1 MKMRRLTDVAVL
13 LALTALLVPG
23 PTEAQITAPR
33 EAAQIELG
41 PLSVYP
47 SVRLIDVGIDENV
60 FNESE
65 NPKEDFTFTVA
76 SRALGV
82 VRLGLNELMFSTGSD
97 YVWFN
102 DYSAERSNNAVYS
115 MRFNLSASRF
125 RPFIG
130 AERIRTRARV
140 SPEIDARARRVER
153 AAVVGSNFNLTER
166 TALTLSAQ
174 WTDSTYEAGERF
186 REARLDEAL
195 NDSTR
200 TYSAGARYALTPL
213 TTLHVT
219 GNYTEDVFEQSPLR
233 NSKAYSVTPALEFG
247 PEAIIRGRLTA
258 GYEVFV
264 PDNPELA
271 SNKGII
277 VEGLLNWSISG
288 VTTFDASVLRK
299 VNYSYQDTQPYYLQT
314 GARLTVTQR
323 VFGPIGLQGSADR
336 QHMSYRWRRGVPPT
350 PGSDRIDT
358 ADTVSGGVSVYLG
371 RGFSVLVG
379 AEHARRHSSEDVR
392 QNYTRTRLLSNV
404 TIGQ

>member
-1 MKMRRLTDVAVL
+1 
-13 LALTALLVPG
+13 
-23 PTEAQITAPR
+23 
-33 EAAQIELG
+33 
-41 PLSVYP
+41 
-47 SVRLIDVGIDENV
+47 
-60 FNESE
+60 
-65 NPKEDFTFTVA
+65 
-76 SRALGV
+76 
-82 VRLGLNELMFSTGSD
+82 
-97 YVWFN
+97 
-102 DYSAERSNNAVYS
+102 
-115 MRFNLSASRF
+115 
-125 RPFIG
+125 
-130 AERIRTRARV
+130 
-140 SPEIDARARRVER
+140 
-153 AAVVGSNFNLTER
+153 
-166 TALTLSAQ
+166 
-174 WTDSTYEAGERF
+174 
-186 REARLDEAL
+186 
-195 NDSTR
+195 
-200 TYSAGARYALTPL
+200 
-213 TTLHVT
+213 
-219 GNYTEDVFEQSPLR
+219 
-233 NSKAYSVTPALEFG
+233 
-247 PEAIIRGRLTA
+247 
-258 GYEVFV
+258 VFV